1 MRIRSSVNNY
11 SMPLIRYMFVR
22 SLQLLNSTYY
32 GYINSDII
40 VTPNLF
46 DTLKKCQQL
55 VKSQRIKP
63 QVLPALLREV

>member
-1 MRIRSSVNNY
+1 
-11 SMPLIRYMFVR
+11 MFVR
-22 SLQLLNSTYY
+22 SRQLLNSTYY

-63 QVLPALLREV
+63 QVMPALLREV

>member
-22 SLQLLNSTYY
+22 SRQLLNSTYY
-32 GYINSDII
+32 GYINSD
-40 VTPNLF
+40 LF

-63 QVLPALLREV
+63 QVMPALLREV

>member
-1 MRIRSSVNNY
+1 MSVIGREANAQV
-11 SMPLIRYMFVR
+11 LAEAVAA
-22 SLQLLNSTYY
+22 LAH
-32 GYINSDII
+32 SDII